1 MTSADQIEE
10 ALRKE
15 ISELKFRVQELDY
28 ENTDLR
34 NIFTKKGI
42 QYKDLLAAERHRR
55 YFARLCGEYP
65 ISRFATSSE
74 VQRVRHVMHRLA
86 AFSGS
91 IVRTGLIS

>member
-34 NIFTKKGI
+34 NILTKKGI
-42 QYKDLLAAERHRR
+42 QYKDLLAAKSHSPV
-55 YFARLCGEYP
+55 LCADM
-65 ISRFATSSE
+65 R
-74 VQRVRHVMHRLA
+74 
-86 AFSGS
+86 
-91 IVRTGLIS
+91 